1 MLVRLKIPYEG
12 IASIYNIKEKSV
24 KQRLFLFKKK
34 LGLEKSKVSTRE
46 FIEEY

>member
-1 MLVRLKIPYEG
+1 MAQLNLYKKDEI
-12 IASIYNIKEKSV
+12 
-24 KQRLFLFKKK
+24 KKK